1 MTKVALG
8 LVVATPGIVDFV
20 GNSIPRNTAFRNSL
34 IRHANGDWGLVD
46 SEDKTANDIALL
58 NGSRLVSAYEIE
70 ARKIWIITEA
80 DRSSTTVLF
89 PEEY

>member
-1 MTKVALG
+1 MSKVALG

-20 GNSIPRNTAFRNSL
+20 GNDLSRNTTFRNSL

-58 NGSRLVSAYEIE
+58 SGSRLLSAYEIE
-70 ARKIWIITEA
+70 SRKIWIITEA